1 MSTFD
6 PSIILQGRQFDPV
19 GALNFG
25 AEAAFRGNEMEQQN
39 ALRQFLA
46 QNGAGVMSG
55 DEAAMAG
62 FARFDPI
69 AAADLM
75 RQRELQAR
83 DAQRFEMEQ
92 ARFARD
98 MAPEEPDEAAFME
111 GVLRGALVEYQR
123 GDKKSVAAWFAQNGI
138 DPAAIPYEMVPTLAA
153 QFGVA
158 DPGDFAPAASP
169 GPQSAIA
176 KLEADFRA
184 GLISPEQYQLG
195 MQNMA
200 QPGMDISVTPEG
212 GINVRQGVGVGSRED
227 RAAMAQEAQTVSTS
241 DVIVNS
247 ALRAY
252 EAASERLLGG
262 GFGALASFNPGSTN
276 AELYRQVE
284 VLRANAAVSNINA
297 MRAASPTG
305 GALGNASDADIRLLQ
320 AKSGAL
326 DPASPNFQRDLSDY
340 TLTLL
345 RVVHGVDVGERI
357 FREQYLA
364 TVNPEAAQGF
374 QPAAAAPE
382 VNANG
387 PAFTGQI
394 TPQAVMEMTP
404 MQYQEFKSTVDI
416 STLPLEIIDAM
427 LARPE

>member
-111 GVLRGALVEYQR
+111 GVLRGAVVEYQR

-158 DPGDFAPAASP
+158 DPGDFAPAAP
-169 GPQSAIA
+169 PVPQSAIA
-176 KLEADFRA
+176 KLEADLRA
-184 GLISPEQYQLG
+184 GLISPEQYQLEV
-195 MQNMA
+195 QNMA
-200 QPGMDISVTPEG
+200 PTPSTTVEVNTGSNSNTFTDAGDKAAADRFSGYIEAGQRAGEMLGDLQMLTQIAGQLQTGKWADLTARYGSWLEAAGVDVAGLGEAEGYQAIVDRLVPQMRPPGSGAASDFDG
-212 GINVRQGVGVGSRED
+212 RQFL
-227 RAAMAQEAQTVSTS
+227 
-241 DVIVNS
+241 S
-247 ALRAY
+247 ALPNLSRTPQGNQIIT
-252 EAASERLLGG
+252 ET
-262 GFGALASFNPGSTN
+262 FGAIMQHRQAVAQIA
-276 AELYRQVE
+276 AEAFELGTPWQDAEAKIR
-284 VLRANAAVSNINA
+284 
-297 MRAASPTG
+297 
-305 GALGNASDADIRLLQ
+305 ALGNPYEAFNAYSRGATQGEARDFSSATLDDLLSMNVLEMSQ
-320 AKSGAL
+320 EDLRAWNQAL
-326 DPASPNFQRDLSDY
+326 DAI
-340 TLTLL
+340 
-345 RVVHGVDVGERI
+345 G
-357 FREQYLA
+357 
-364 TVNPEAAQGF
+364 
-374 QPAAAAPE
+374 
-382 VNANG
+382 
-387 PAFTGQI
+387 GQ
-394 TPQAVMEMTP
+394 
-404 MQYQEFKSTVDI
+404 
-416 STLPLEIIDAM
+416 
-427 LARPE
+427 